1 MFFPLALALLLAACA
16 DPVDRQI
23 DNLVAGGAKAEEA
36 RMELNL
42 AKREAIEPLIAA
54 FADRDHSPRARSR
67 QTLVAGTDCPS
78 ADPSVACVAIRHR
91 ISKHIYA

>member
-42 AKREAIEPLIAA
+42 AKREAVEPLIAA
-54 FADRDHSPRARSR
+54 FADRDHSPRARVELPDAIYR
-67 QTLVAGTDCPS
+67 LYVRE
-78 ADPSVACVAIRHR
+78 ADKR
-91 ISKHIYA
+91 